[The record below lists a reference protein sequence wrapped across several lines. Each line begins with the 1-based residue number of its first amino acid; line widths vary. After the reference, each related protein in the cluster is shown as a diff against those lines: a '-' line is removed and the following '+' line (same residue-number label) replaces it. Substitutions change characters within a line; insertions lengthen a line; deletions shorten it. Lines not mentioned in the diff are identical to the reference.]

1 MLLSKQPGDTGVYAT
16 ATSSQVRLYYVLDR
30 VFPLASSDAAI
41 AKASGALAN
50 DARGGWAGTS
60 AFGASASPADIP
72 PGLLPYFDGA
82 PACVPREHLRM
93 LCRLST
99 VGGGAGSVAATMA
112 GGTDVRIGS
121 WYDTYGLPPSLA
133 MSAAHVRSPSLPR
146 TGAELGSA
154 TYTAPTN
161 ELQQRRQSEDASSV
175 HHWGTPLIPFH
186 TVPCDGAGERRLLSS
201 HGGANASPP
210 EWTTTTLA
218 TTAATS
224 TFAEECGLGQSS
236 SHVSGNSAAGYSGYY
251 AGVPQT
257 SCRRAGGGGSGHH
270 ADSSTSA
277 PVASTA
283 PTALSLSCAT
293 DCLLFFVA
301 NAEGLSWIGRSDT
314 TTLSPLRVPM
324 SLQMRRCGTGVYGG
338 PVGGGGGSAPLS
350 TPRPPLPF
358 SGGLGAPA
366 STAFPTHSFASS
378 ERVATPPNAA
388 GDHSVRNAALMSD
401 EDENDDEGA
410 GADGAGE
417 AVTGGGRRSRGGGT
431 DSSRLDSLTGAAGSS
446 CTDGLDVL
454 GGVAPAGM
462 EGLPVQRAV
471 SCHKRVVTAS
481 GWDPR
486 NSAILALGRQSGA
499 VQLLDVEYMAGA
511 MEGRCCSPTATNRSE
526 SDNDTTEP
534 FFMSAAGGV
543 GAAGASVLGGG
554 GARLAA
560 YAGADHLTYSVV
572 QHKQML
578 GPVTALDW
586 MPQSHLTVVA
596 ARRRDGLGFYAE
608 LLDLRASHD
617 GVTYLG
623 APPEVFGVP
632 IYARTT
638 DSAAP
643 YVLCSAEKV
652 ACHPSQR
659 YVATVGTSR
668 SRDIVQLWD
677 VRMATRPVACQ
688 VYARAGYTSLCWS
701 ATEAGVVLGTTR
713 DGGLRAHAFKE
724 LVPSRSTPG
733 GPVVVTSHH
742 YSSAASPRLSSSGFG
757 FGGAGVGG
765 GVGRS
770 RRRPVSS
777 SGPPHQCSTSG
788 GEQDAD
794 RWGVSN
800 SNLLNSGCSGTEAED
815 DFVDDS
821 SSFRSGFSGDGT
833 GIAALP
839 IADRSNALVHVR
851 MRAQSALECR
861 LPSRVPAAAVGWV
874 CRLLSEPAKMIAAG
888 GIPGLAQTHRRSGS
902 GMPAARPR
910 RSELLHTL
918 NSVVAG
924 PHPTDGG
931 VGDVNGC
938 VMAHGCRTDLPQL
951 LLLNAKDGE
960 LYTQVYNPGGSTV
973 TSLSSSTALVA
984 AGPNA
989 FLTHASTAYKRAS
1002 YLHEESVLDRLECQA
1017 AAAADAAAGIAV
1029 PCGATPISSRPG
1041 SVAGTG
1047 MPGGCQGV
1055 AGAVTVVSSASK
1067 PRVSGDSVAEGVQL
1081 SSTGS
1086 SVTGG
1091 GGACGAGGGG
1101 GVSSAVTRLKGRPVD
1116 LIGMGLLDEVEDEED
1131 EEDVPS
1137 TVRANAAAT
1146 ATGDYEHR
1154 VTAGVKANGQPG
1166 FGAAHSTVHGRPS
1179 VGAAGAAGAFSS
1191 VGAATGGVPRAGL
1204 HTDAESALAGIGG
1217 AAAPKGVHRS
1227 GPSGDFHE
1235 EESLGLRFPL
1245 RETVAVPPHSRSAS
1259 QEPMPPQSCTDTTSV
1274 TGRDSNESAVA
1285 VTVPQE
1291 MSFCEFHRLDRTRHV
1306 WGRLRSGFACDPLR
1320 NLTVLLREGV
1330 DREAY
1335 ATFLYGCCAALLL
1348 FPTSVV
1354 VTPKSRSTSTA
1365 TGPAAS
1371 SFSLVLGLNRAVPG
1385 LLELLV
1391 SERELRQHLG
1401 LSDSRLSPQFRLS
1414 QHHQQLAPANATTAG
1429 EAAGFTPPSGHSII
1443 GPVRALAL
1451 QGPLLSSLPSS
1462 PERHK
1467 GPPAFPL
1474 RPFGAAVAGICRG
1487 RPPPASHLTGPA
1499 INAGVS
1505 RAAPS
1510 RAMGGA
1516 ASSGA
1521 TSGAA
1526 GDGAVHRSTYPI
1538 AIGMLRQL
1546 VLQSMGWMPPPAVC
1560 LVDLPAEHTPEG
1572 EGICAS
1578 AGAETDGEAQATRS
1592 SPLRGQSCLQHPAE
1606 KFFVQGDGIGQ
1617 HSLQE
1622 ALERRVAVLVLL
1634 DRLQEASELLAL
1646 YGTYNALYPSIAL
1659 TLSGARNRQ
1668 TTLMSLAA
1676 DDCSGVT
1683 FWIHLMLTYVELVMR
1698 QQSCGAAAAGDG
1710 TLPADAASLSSSSI
1724 GATSSATP
1732 STAAATESASRFD
1745 VLFTLPQ
1752 QKAVV
1757 LRLLKRYPRLV
1768 LSDKVALATTLL
1780 LPPRYHSG
1788 HLANLIEV
1796 FHILVQQQYRSY
1808 GTTVTTST
1816 ADQQSVVGS
1825 AYASPPSTPPPPEIG
1840 AQQQRRMDAQC
1851 PSSVDLPPP
1860 PAESSSVGV
1869 AVLPATL
1876 DSNFPSLPGVS
1887 TARGRADTHGD
1898 DPIGTFVLTAAASA
1912 DRFAPISGC
1921 SLLLVTVVEGISTD
1935 CSALQRYVDE
1945 SSDVQ
1950 ASLSYAAAFG
1960 DVLSPTVRMWRDA
1973 YRRLLND
1980 QGLAMWRSQHDLQI
1994 VKLVKARE
2002 EAEMHGSSNG
2012 ISGHSSSYCGGVDV
2026 HSAGAAG
2033 AAASNSIGA
2042 ATASGGG
2049 PSSGVIAAVT
2059 TRGGGGEGAAG
2070 APSGGPA
2077 PTHSGGRVSRPNRF
2091 PGALGARGG
2100 DLGAAPGVTSAAA
2113 LMSTQT
2119 VMMMERTLNR
2129 FAQTTATTTAD
2140 RDRSLRE
2147 ATAASGGAIP
2157 GGNEVL
2163 HRTVEL
2169 RCNCGQAMH
2178 ATAPSKSSI
2187 SSMTSTNMTR
2197 KQLIP
2202 CGNPECR
2209 QWQSPMCTVCG
2220 ERMEHRATELPPERF
2235 FAWCSV
2241 CLHGGHWCHL
2251 REWFSKHTKCPVENC
2266 PCHCCDNVHL
2276 S

>member
-30 VFPLASSDAAI
+30 VFPRAPSDPAT

-50 DARGGWAGTS
+50 GAQGGWAGTGAS
-60 AFGASASPADIP
+60 EASASPVDIP
-72 PGLLPYFDGA
+72 PGLLPYFDSA
-82 PACVPREHLRM
+82 PACVPREYLRM

-112 GGTDVRIGS
+112 GGTDVRTGG
-121 WYDTYGLPPSLA
+121 WYGTYGLLPSLA

-146 TGAELGSA
+146 TRAELASA

-161 ELQQRRQSEDASSV
+161 ELQQRRQSQYASSA
-175 HHWGTPLIPFH
+175 HHWGTALIPFH
-186 TVPCDGAGERRLLSS
+186 TVPCDGAGERRLWSS

-224 TFAEECGLGQSS
+224 TFAEEFGLEQSS

-251 AGVPQT
+251 VGVPQA
-257 SCRRAGGGGSGHH
+257 SCRRAGGGGSGGGHH
-270 ADSSTSA
+270 VDSSTSA
-277 PVASTA
+277 PAASAA

-301 NAEGLSWIGRSDT
+301 NSEGMSWIGRSDT
-314 TTLSPLRVPM
+314 TALSPLRVPM
-324 SLQMRRCGTGVYGG
+324 SLQVRRCDTGVYGG
-338 PVGGGGGSAPLS
+338 PVGGGVGSAPLS

-378 ERVATPPNAA
+378 ERVATSPNAA

-401 EDENDDEGA
+401 DENDDEGA

-417 AVTGGGRRSRGGGT
+417 AVTGSERRSRGGGT

-446 CTDGLDVL
+446 RTDGLDVL
-454 GGVAPAGM
+454 GGVAPEGM

-511 MEGRCCSPTATNRSE
+511 MEGRCCSPTATKCSE

-534 FFMSAAGGV
+534 FMSTAGGV

-632 IYARTT
+632 IYACTT

-724 LVPSRSTPG
+724 LAPSRSTPG

-742 YSSAASPRLSSSGFG
+742 YGTAASPRLSSSGFG
-757 FGGAGVGG
+757 CGGAGVGG
-765 GVGRS
+765 GVGRG

-777 SGPPHQCSTSG
+777 SGPPHQCSTTG
-788 GEQDAD
+788 REQEAD

-851 MRAQSALECR
+851 MRAQSALVCR

-874 CRLLSEPAKMIAAG
+874 CRLLSEPAKMVAAG
-888 GIPGLAQTHRRSGS
+888 GIPGLAQTHRRSG
-902 GMPAARPR
+902 GGIPAAGPC

-918 NSVVAG
+918 NSVAAG
-924 PHPTDGG
+924 PHPTDCG

-951 LLLNAKDGE
+951 LLLNAKNGE
-960 LYTQVYNPGGSTV
+960 LYTQVYNPGGGTV
-973 TSLSSSTALVA
+973 TSLSSSTALIA

-989 FLTHASTAYKRAS
+989 FLTHTSTAYKRAS

-1017 AAAADAAAGIAV
+1017 AAAAEADAGIAV

-1041 SVAGTG
+1041 PVSGTG
-1047 MPGGCQGV
+1047 LPGGRQGV
-1055 AGAVTVVSSASK
+1055 AGAATVVSSASK
-1067 PRVSGDSVAEGVQL
+1067 PRVSGDSVADGVQL

-1091 GGACGAGGGG
+1091 GGACGAGGGGG

-1131 EEDVPS
+1131 EEDAPS
-1137 TVRANAAAT
+1137 TVRANATAT

-1154 VTAGVKANGQPG
+1154 ATAGVKASGQPG
-1166 FGAAHSTVHGRPS
+1166 FGTAHFTVHGRPS

-1204 HTDAESALAGIGG
+1204 HTDAEPALAGIGG
-1217 AAAPKGVHRS
+1217 AAAPKAVHCS
-1227 GPSGDFHE
+1227 GPNGDLHE
-1235 EESLGLRFPL
+1235 EESRGPRFPL
-1245 RETVAVPPHSRSAS
+1245 RETVAAAPQSRSAS
-1259 QEPMPPQSCTDTTSV
+1259 QEPMPPQSCTGTTSV
-1274 TGRDSNESAVA
+1274 TDRNATESGVA

-1291 MSFCEFHRLDRTRHV
+1291 MSFCEFHRLDRTRYV

-1348 FPTSVV
+1348 FPTSVI
-1354 VTPKSRSTSTA
+1354 VTPKFRSTSTA

-1371 SFSLVLGLNRAVPG
+1371 SFSFVLGLNRAVPG

-1391 SERELRQHLG
+1391 SERELRQQLG

-1429 EAAGFTPPSGHSII
+1429 EAAGFAASSGQSII
-1443 GPVRALAL
+1443 GPVGALAL
-1451 QGPLLSSLPSS
+1451 QGSLLTSLPNS
-1462 PERHK
+1462 PELQK

-1474 RPFGAAVAGICRG
+1474 RPFGAAAAGICRG

-1510 RAMGGA
+1510 RAMGGT

-1521 TSGAA
+1521 SSGAA
-1526 GDGAVHRSTYPI
+1526 GDGAVHRPTYPI

-1546 VLQSMGWMPPPAVC
+1546 VLQSMGWIPPPAVC
-1560 LVDLPAEHTPEG
+1560 LVDLPAEHTPED

-1578 AGAETDGEAQATRS
+1578 AGAETDGEAQATQS
-1592 SPLRGQSCLQHPAE
+1592 SPLRGQSHLQHPAE

-1646 YGTYNALYPSIAL
+1646 YGAYNALYPSIAL

-1668 TTLMSLAA
+1668 TTLTSLTA

-1683 FWIHLMLTYVELVMR
+1683 FWINLMLTYVELVMR

-1710 TLPADAASLSSSSI
+1710 TLPADAASLISTSI

-1732 STAAATESASRFD
+1732 STAASTEPASRFD

-1752 QKAVV
+1752 QKVVV

-1796 FHILVQQQYRSY
+1796 IHILVQQQYRSY
-1808 GTTVTTST
+1808 ATTVTAST
-1816 ADQQSVVGS
+1816 TDQQSVVGS
-1825 AYASPPSTPPPPEIG
+1825 AYVSPSSTPPPPEIG
-1840 AQQQRRMDAQC
+1840 AQQQRRMDAKC
-1851 PSSVDLPPP
+1851 PSSVNLPPP

-1887 TARGRADTHGD
+1887 TACGFADTHGG

-1912 DRFAPISGC
+1912 GRFAPICGC
-1921 SLLLVTVVEGISTD
+1921 SLLLVTVVEGISAD
-1935 CSALQRYVDE
+1935 CSSLQRYVDE

-1973 YRRLLND
+1973 YRGLLND

-2002 EAEMHGSSNG
+2002 EVETHGGGNG
-2012 ISGHSSSYCGGVDV
+2012 ISGHSSSCCGGVDV

-2042 ATASGGG
+2042 VTGGGGG
-2049 PSSGVIAAVT
+2049 PSSGVIAA
-2059 TRGGGGEGAAG
+2059 G
-2070 APSGGPA
+2070 APPGVPA
-2077 PTHSGGRVSRPNRF
+2077 PAQSVGRVSRPNRF

-2100 DLGAAPGVTSAAA
+2100 DLGAVPGATSAAA

-2119 VMMMERTLNR
+2119 AMMMERTLNR

-2147 ATAASGGAIP
+2147 ATAASAGAIP
-2157 GGNEVL
+2157 GGNDIL
-2163 HRTVEL
+2163 RRTVEL

-2187 SSMTSTNMTR
+2187 SSMSSTNMTR